1 MRSAMMRRGLS
12 LAAPSLAALC
22 AAAVLAGCTSGPS
35 EAEVEAARVAAEA
48 AALAART
55 PPPINLSQ
63 SVAQDAAIYLA
74 FSRDIA
80 AIRGGF
86 ESPEAIQAALRQGAT
101 YDPGQ
106 ISRGLVAYAS
116 IVALQSPAF
125 VSGVNQYG
133 INPTGRQEM
142 IARIV
147 ADPRVASYMPG
158 AQEAAGLIMAALD
171 REIDALSAAAN
182 SVENDAYAA
191 QADGRRSWAIA
202 HVADREAR
210 LAGAKDLSGQTM
222 AAPAA
227 ESARLFAAASNGAGL
242 GATGGR
248 RRDPPYP
255 PVVTNALALAALAA
269 LGAAGEDARA
279 NTAALQSEGVS
290 QNCLNE
296 SKLNLYQCLAASRP
310 SYEDMFCLGRHIVRD
325 LATCTR
331 GAAMPAATVTVSNPV
346 TVEVR
351 PPVIVTAPFEP
362 PAPPRPAMLQPTTLP
377 TPESSPPPATMTP
390 TQRLNIAP
398 GALVRTAPGR

>member
-1 MRSAMMRRGLS
+1 MRSAMMRHGL
-12 LAAPSLAALC
+12 SLAALC
-22 AAAVLAGCTSGPS
+22 AAAVLAGCASGKA
-35 EAEVEAARVAAEA
+35 EAEAEAARVAAEA
-48 AALAART
+48 AVLAART

-63 SVAQDAAIYLA
+63 SVAQDAAVYLA

-86 ESPEAIQAALRQGAT
+86 ESPEAIQAALRQGAA

-133 INPTGRQEM
+133 INPTGRQRM
-142 IARIV
+142 IASIV

-158 AQEAAGLIMAALD
+158 ADEAAGLIMASLD

-182 SVENDAYAA
+182 SVENDAYAI

-202 HVADREAR
+202 HVVDREAR
-210 LAGAKDLSGQTM
+210 LASAKDLSVQPMTP
-222 AAPAA
+222 PAA
-227 ESARLFAAASNGAGL
+227 ESARLFAAARSGSGL
-242 GATGGR
+242 DATAGR
-248 RRDPPYP
+248 RRQGPYP

-269 LGAAGEDARA
+269 LGAAGDDARA
-279 NTAALQSEGVS
+279 DTAALQSERVS

-331 GAAMPAATVTVSNPV
+331 SAAMPAATVTVSNPV
-346 TVEVR
+346 SVA
-351 PPVIVTAPFEP
+351 PPAPVIVTAPLDLPERTP
-362 PAPPRPAMLQPTTLP
+362 AAQPTVTPAPAPAPPTVTL
-377 TPESSPPPATMTP
+377 SP
-390 TQRLNIAP
+390 TQRLNSEP
-398 GALVRTAPGR
+398 GAPIRTSPGG

>member
-12 LAAPSLAALC
+12 MAALC
-22 AAAVLAGCTSGPS
+22 AAAVLAGCASGQA
-35 EAEVEAARVAAEA
+35 EAEAEAARVAAEA

-63 SVAQDAAIYLA
+63 SVAQDAAVYLA
-74 FSRDIA
+74 FARDLA
-80 AIRGGF
+80 TIRGGF
-86 ESPEAIQAALRQGAT
+86 ESPEAIQAALRQGAA

-125 VSGVNQYG
+125 VTGVNQYG
-133 INPTGRQEM
+133 INPTGRQKM
-142 IARIV
+142 IADIV

-158 AQEAAGLIMAALD
+158 ADEAAGLIMAALNT
-171 REIDALSAAAN
+171 EIDALAAAAN

-202 HVADREAR
+202 HIVDRETR
-210 LAGAKDLSGQTM
+210 LAGAKSLSSQTM
-222 AAPAA
+222 LPPVA
-227 ESARLFAAASNGAGL
+227 ESARLFAAASSGGGL
-242 GATGGR
+242 GVIGGR
-248 RRDPPYP
+248 RREGPYP

-279 NTAALQSEGVS
+279 NTAALQSEPTS
-290 QNCLNE
+290 QTCLHE

-331 GAAMPAATVTVSNPV
+331 SAALPIARVTVSNPV
-346 TVEVR
+346 ADPL
-351 PPVIVTAPFEP
+351 PPAIVTAPFD
-362 PAPPRPAMLQPTTLP
+362 PPRRAPASPT
-377 TPESSPPPATMTP
+377 E
-390 TQRLNIAP
+390 QLNIGTGAP
-398 GALVRTAPGR
+398 IRTTPGG

>member
-1 MRSAMMRRGLS
+1 MRPVLMRRGLS
-12 LAAPSLAALC
+12 LAALC
-22 AAAVLAGCTSGPS
+22 AAAILAGCASGQA
-35 EAEVEAARVAAEA
+35 EAEAEAARVAAEA
-48 AALAART
+48 ALAART
-55 PPPINLSQ
+55 PP
-63 SVAQDAAIYLA
+63 
-74 FSRDIA
+74 
-80 AIRGGF
+80 
-86 ESPEAIQAALRQGAT
+86 AIQAALRQGAA

-116 IVALQSPAF
+116 IVALQSPTF

-133 INPTGRQEM
+133 VNPTGRQQM

-158 AQEAAGLIMAALD
+158 AEEAAGLIMAALNT
-171 REIDALSAAAN
+171 EIDALTAAAN

-210 LAGAKDLSGQTM
+210 LANAKTLSVQAM

-227 ESARLFAAASNGAGL
+227 ESARLFAAASRGSGL
-242 GATGGR
+242 GVASGR
-248 RRDPPYP
+248 RREVPYP

-279 NTAALQSEGVS
+279 NTDALQSERVS

-331 GAAMPAATVTVSNPV
+331 SSAMPAARVTVSNPV
-346 TVEVR
+346 PADPL
-351 PPVIVTAPFEP
+351 PPAIETAPFDP
-362 PAPPRPAMLQPTTLP
+362 PPPPRPTTLP
-377 TPESSPPPATMTP
+377 TTLPLTPAPTPTLAPAPAPAPAPLSP
-390 TQRLNIAP
+390 TQRLNMGSGAP
-398 GALVRTAPGR
+398 VRTAPGD

>member
-1 MRSAMMRRGLS
+1 MRSVLMRPGL
-12 LAAPSLAALC
+12 SLAALC
-22 AAAVLAGCTSGPS
+22 ASAVLASCASGPT
-35 EAEVEAARVAAEA
+35 EAEVEAARAAAEA
-48 AALAART
+48 AART
-55 PPPINLSQ
+55 PPPISLSQ
-63 SVAQDAAIYLA
+63 SVAQDAAVYLA
-74 FSRDIA
+74 FSRQVA

-86 ESPEAIQAALRQGAT
+86 ESPEAIQAALRQGAA

-133 INPTGRQEM
+133 INPTGRQQM

-147 ADPRVASYMPG
+147 ADPRAASYMPG
-158 AQEAAGLIMAALD
+158 AEEAAGLIMAALD
-171 REIDALSAAAN
+171 TEIDALSAAAN
-182 SVENDAYAA
+182 SVESDAYAV

-202 HVADREAR
+202 HIADREAR
-210 LAGAKDLSGQTM
+210 LARAKDLSVQVM
-222 AAPAA
+222 QPPAA
-227 ESARLFAAASNGAGL
+227 ESARLLAAANGGAGL
-242 GATGGR
+242 GAAGGR
-248 RRDPPYP
+248 RRTPPYP

-279 NTAALQSEGVS
+279 NTAALQSEPTS

-331 GAAMPAATVTVSNPV
+331 SAALPAATVTVSAPV
-346 TVEVR
+346 ADPL
-351 PPVIVTAPFEP
+351 PPAIVTTPLEAAPP
-362 PAPPRPAMLQPTTLP
+362 PQRSTPTLTPQPAPL
-377 TPESSPPPATMTP
+377 TP
-390 TQRLNIAP
+390 TQQLNIGTGAP
-398 GALVRTAPGR
+398 IRTTPGG

>member
-12 LAAPSLAALC
+12 MAAPSLAAMC
-22 AAAVLAGCTSGPS
+22 AAAVLAGCASGKA
-35 EAEVEAARVAAEA
+35 EAEAEAARLAEA

-63 SVAQDAAIYLA
+63 SVAQDAAVYLQ
-74 FSRDIA
+74 FSRSIA
-80 AIRGGF
+80 ALRGGF
-86 ESPEAIQAALRQGAT
+86 ESPEAIQAALREGAA

-106 ISRGLVAYAS
+106 ISRGLIAYAS

-133 INPTGRQEM
+133 INPTGRQKM
-142 IARIV
+142 IADII

-158 AQEAAGLIMAALD
+158 AEEAAGLIIAALNT
-171 REIDALSAAAN
+171 EIDALSAAAN

-202 HVADREAR
+202 HINDRAAR
-210 LAGAKDLSGQTM
+210 LASAKELSGQTM
-222 AAPAA
+222 PAPAA
-227 ESARLFAAASNGAGL
+227 ESARLFAAANNGAGL
-242 GATGGR
+242 SGAGGR
-248 RRDPPYP
+248 RRDERPYP

-279 NTAALQSEGVS
+279 NTAALQSEGIS
-290 QNCLNE
+290 RTCLNE

-331 GAAMPAATVTVSNPV
+331 SAAMPAARITVSAPV
-346 TVEVR
+346 VVET
-351 PPVIVTAPFEP
+351 PPIIVNA
-362 PAPPRPAMLQPTTLP
+362 
-377 TPESSPPPATMTP
+377 PPPADPAAPTPAPAPTLQRSTPPPQVAPAPLTP
-390 TQRLNIAP
+390 TQQLNMGTGAP
-398 GALVRTAPGR
+398 VRTPPGG